1 MGFFSKGSGSGTER
15 RSSARSGEAQANE
28 LRVKARRRLVGALAL
43 VVAAVIVVPM
53 LIDNDLPPG
62 SPVSPIVLPAVSP
75 LPDQKQINLAAANTA
90 GSITIEQLPEPE
102 APEATQPAA
111 PVSGAVATAPS
122 AVTKPVPAPSV
133 SAPAETRPAPKSEP
147 ARVDTKVARTDD
159 GAVALALLEGR
170 KPEAAAKPSAAAS
183 SGSYILQVA
192 AYTTEQDASSRR
204 SKLVESGVTNAFVE
218 PTTVNGKKTWR
229 LRVGPFPSREAA
241 QAAQTRLRALGYGN
255 GFISSK

>member
-1 MGFFSKGSGSGTER
+1 MGFFSKGSGSDTER
-15 RSSARSGEAQANE
+15 RTSPRSGEAQANE

-53 LIDNDLPPG
+53 LIDNDPPPG
-62 SPVSPIVLPAVSP
+62 APVSPIVLPAVPP
-75 LPDQKQINLAAANTA
+75 LPDQNQINLAAANTA
-90 GSITIEQLPEPE
+90 GSITIEQLPEPQ
-102 APEATQPAA
+102 APEMTTPVAPA
-111 PVSGAVATAPS
+111 PVSPVSPAA
-122 AVTKPVPAPSV
+122 TKPATPPSV
-133 SAPAETRPAPKSEP
+133 TAPAESRPAPKSEP

-170 KPEAAAKPSAAAS
+170 KPETAAKPSAPAS